1 MRLVR
6 HAVAA
11 LALIAGIGFLWI
23 SITYWALAADQL
35 PPWLPGHKAHSNPEH
50 GHHHKRHGLTAFV
63 AGGVLLGVA
72 WSLERRAGRRGR
84 TSD

>member
-1 MRLVR
+1 VRLVR
-6 HAVAA
+6 HALAA

>member
-1 MRLVR
+1 VRLVR
-6 HAVAA
+6 HALAT

-63 AGGVLLGVA
+63 AGGVLLGIA
-72 WSLERRAGRRGR
+72 WSLERRPGRRGR